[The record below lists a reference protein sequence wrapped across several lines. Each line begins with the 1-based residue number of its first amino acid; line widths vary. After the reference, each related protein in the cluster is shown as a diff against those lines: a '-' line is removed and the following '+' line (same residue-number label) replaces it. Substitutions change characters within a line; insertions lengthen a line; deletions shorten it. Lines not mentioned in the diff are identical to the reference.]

1 MTTHN
6 ILSPLRFNNNITAP
20 NRLWLAPLTNQQSH
34 PDGSLSDDELNFLR
48 ARAAGGFSVIE
59 SCATH
64 ISLDG
69 QGWPGELGIFDDRL
83 IPDWTRL
90 ASAIHTEKSLL
101 IAQLYHGGERADH
114 ETSGI
119 QPWSAMASSDPN
131 SNNSTRAATPEDIQ
145 TVIQQFRDAA
155 VRAHLA
161 GVDGVELHGA
171 HGYLLGQFLSA
182 NNQRTDGWGSD
193 LPARARM
200 IREATRA
207 VRAAVTDSFILG
219 VRLSPENFG
228 QATGLDL
235 DETIQIARWLA
246 EDGANFIHISLW
258 DAAKNTQK
266 YPDKHPIP
274 LFRQALPA
282 DVVLVT
288 AGNVW
293 TAEQAEDLLTLGADA
308 VALGRA
314 AIANPD
320 WPRRATNPSAPIL
333 YPPLTTSELRQR
345 ALGQA
350 FIDYLLPRPRM
361 IQIINDEPDS

>member
-1 MTTHN
+1 MTHK
-6 ILSPLRFNNNITAP
+6 ILSPLRFNNGISAP
-20 NRLWLAPLTNQQSH
+20 NRLWLAPLTNQQSN
-34 PDGSLSDDELNFLR
+34 PDGSLSDDELSFLR

-90 ASAIHTEKSLL
+90 ANAIHAEKALL
-101 IAQLYHGGERADH
+101 FAQIYHGGERADH

-119 QPWSAMASSDPN
+119 QPWSAMASDN
-131 SNNSTRAATPEDIQ
+131 SASEDGITRAATPDDIH
-145 TVIQQFRDAA
+145 TVIDQFRDAA
-155 VRAHLA
+155 LRAHQA

-182 NNQRTDGWGSD
+182 NNQRTDGWGTD
-193 LPARARM
+193 LVARARL

-207 VRAAVTDSFILG
+207 VRAAVPDKFIVG

-228 QATGLDL
+228 QATGIDL
-235 DETIQIARWLA
+235 DETIQVARWLA

-266 YPDKHPIP
+266 YPDKHSIP

-293 TAEQAEDLLTLGADA
+293 TAEQAEDLLTTGADA

-320 WPRRATNPSAPIL
+320 WPKRATNSSTPIM
-333 YPPLTTSELRQR
+333 YPPLTSSELRQR
-345 ALGQA
+345 ALGQD
-350 FIDYLLPRPRM
+350 FIDYLLSRPRM
-361 IQIINDEPDS
+361 MPVINDDKP